1 MPEFQLR
8 WKHWNLIALYPVP
21 LSRSS
26 KPNVRAD
33 ALESEACSGVQRIG
47 SGSIGRRRGIP
58 IEWVCLYFCSH
69 DRHICLSICSSVFIS
84 LLAYTSGYSCIFFF
98 LTVYTCIYILH
109 LYLSIY
115 LSPYPLIY
123 LYTYMDKKK

>member
-47 SGSIGRRRGIP
+47 SGSIGRGGGGIP

-98 LTVYTCIYILH
+98 DCLHVY
-109 LYLSIY
+109 LYSTSISIY
-115 LSPYPLIY
+115 LSISLSTHLSIY
-123 LYTYMDKKK
+123 IYG